1 MIQVLF
7 AFLAGILTVGA
18 PCVLPLLPILLGVSI
33 GQKSKT
39 RPLFIALGFAAT
51 FSLAGLTLSSIVQH
65 LGISPD
71 VIRDIAVFALGL
83 FAVFII
89 WPRPFELLAAKMGGA
104 INLAGRTA
112 QKAGSG
118 NLGGFVLGLILG
130 IVWTPCAGPVLASIL
145 TLIAIQG
152 SSFNAGILLIAYSL
166 GAGLPMLF
174 IAYGGQYLSGKIT
187 GLVKYSVRLQQV
199 FGVLILLLAAAMYFQ
214 YDTKLQAQLAQKFP
228 GLNLEEKLAGDNS
241 QSNNPLIVAS
251 GQMPDET
258 NQKPQTLMKINL
270 DNYGPA
276 PEFTG
281 IGNWLNTGSPLTLK
295 DLKGKVVLVDFWTYS
310 CINCIRT
317 LPFVTKWY
325 DTYKDKG
332 FVVVGVHT
340 PEFEF
345 EKVTDNVKTAVDR
358 FNIHYPVAQD
368 NNYQTWQAYH
378 NQYWPAEYLIDQ
390 NGNVVYTHFGEGN
403 YDHTENIIRQMLG
416 LDMDPNAKT
425 GSLGNIQ
432 SPEMY
437 FELPR
442 LRYLAPEQSAS
453 AQPKTYALPAKID
466 LNTFALSGDWQ
477 FDSEKAT
484 TLGPA
489 SIRLKF
495 NSGKVFMVASAN
507 KPVTLQIS
515 VDGQTQKSVT
525 VQASQLYT
533 LFDSNDY
540 SEHTIDIQIPEQGF
554 NAFTFTFG

>member
-39 RPLFIALGFAAT
+39 RPLFIALGFVVT
-51 FSLAGLTLSSIVQH
+51 FSVAGLALSYLVRQ

-71 VIRDIAVFALGL
+71 AIRNIAVFALGL
-83 FAVFII
+83 FAVFMI
-89 WPRPFELLAAKMGGA
+89 WPKPFELLAVKMGGA
-104 INLAGRTA
+104 INLAGQTA

-130 IVWTPCAGPVLASIL
+130 VVWTPCAGPILASIL

-152 SSFNAGILLIAYSL
+152 SSLSAAILLVAYSL
-166 GAGLPMLF
+166 GAGLPMLL

-187 GLVKYSVRLQQV
+187 GLVKYSTLVQQI

-214 YDTKLQAQLAQKFP
+214 YDTKLQAKLVEKFP
-228 GLNLEEKLAGDNS
+228 GLNLEEKLVGGNL
-241 QSNNPLIVAS
+241 QSANPPIVVS
-251 GQMPDET
+251 GQMPDKT
-258 NQKPQTLMKINL
+258 NQKPQTVMKIKL

-276 PEFTG
+276 PEFAG
-281 IGNWLNTGSPLTLK
+281 INNWLNTNKPLTLQ

-317 LPFVTKWY
+317 LPYVTKWY
-325 DTYKDKG
+325 DTYKDQG
-332 FVVVGVHT
+332 LVVVGVHT

-345 EKVTDNVKTAVDR
+345 EKVTDNVKTAIER

-368 NNYQTWQAYH
+368 NSYQTWQAYQ

-403 YDHTENIIRQMLG
+403 YDHTENIIRQLLG
-416 LDMDPNAKT
+416 MDMDPNAKT
-425 GSLGNIQ
+425 ATLGNIQ

-442 LRYLAPEQSAS
+442 LEYLTPKQTAS
-453 AQPKTYALPAKID
+453 AQPKTYALPSELS
-466 LNTFALSGDWQ
+466 LNTFALSGNWQ
-477 FDSEKAT
+477 FDAEKAV

-489 SIRLKF
+489 GIRLKF
-495 NSGKVFMVASAN
+495 NSGKVFMVASAQ
-507 KPVTLQIS
+507 KPITLQIS
-515 VDGQTQKSVT
+515 VDGRAQKSVT

-533 LFDSNDY
+533 LFDSGDY
-540 SEHTIDIQIPEQGF
+540 SEHTIDIQIPEAGF